1 MQLQNFKSLLIRYI
15 QQKNANV
22 DFNTNHN
29 AVHTSHVEVLPLD
42 LAVVQLDAT
51 KKLLESAVIRYA

>member
-22 DFNTNHN
+22 DFNTNQK
-29 AVHTSHVEVLPLD
+29 AVHASYVELLPLD
-42 LAVVQLDAT
+42 LVLQLAT
-51 KKLLESAVIRYA
+51 SQVFCNGQGV